1 MPPEAVCRVRF
12 QSAID
17 GRCAFMNTPNRPPA
31 FWLGNG
37 ILAVAMLMLFYM
49 GPLSE
54 ALGIWAAVLWMVV
67 AGVGMALLLSDK
79 SEPPAPD

>member
-1 MPPEAVCRVRF
+1 
-12 QSAID
+12 
-17 GRCAFMNTPNRPPA
+17 MNAPKRPPV
-31 FWLGNG
+31 FWIGNG
-37 ILAVAMLMLFYM
+37 TLAVAMLMLFYM
-49 GPLSE
+49 GPLSD